1 MTRPESDTSLERA
14 FAALVAHRHA
24 SEAENNTPNSVTMCE
39 KAETPDDATNA
50 TTENGLSQTGS
61 STLGSGSANQD
72 RFVSGDVSLDTP
84 TPQIPRPVAEPSQA
98 PTGAGPALVPVG
110 NAEKPVSP
118 QQKPSGDIVSPLIP
132 LISPV
137 SPLPAKRAFGVQ
149 HKTENL
155 RKTRVILSGRAW
167 EWWWWESVS
176 GNKKK
181 RRRTRYG
188 GMFHKLSSERK
199 ATYERNRA
207 IYWKRKLAAEHRR
220 EVNEFKRSA

>member
-14 FAALVAHRHA
+14 FVALVAHRHA

-50 TTENGLSQTGS
+50 PTKNDAGTQVTE
-61 STLGSGSANQD
+61 
-72 RFVSGDVSLDTP
+72 P
-84 TPQIPRPVAEPSQA
+84 HQA
-98 PTGAGPALVPVG
+98 PALAPVE

-132 LISPV
+132 PISPV

>member
-14 FAALVAHRHA
+14 FVALVAHRHA

-50 TTENGLSQTGS
+50 PDENNDDIL
-61 STLGSGSANQD
+61 LHNDSGSDHRDDALFD
-72 RFVSGDVSLDTP
+72 REHPERASGDAAGTQVT
-84 TPQIPRPVAEPSQA
+84 EPHQA
-98 PTGAGPALVPVG
+98 PSLVPVK

-132 LISPV
+132 PISPV
-137 SPLPAKRAFGVQ
+137 SPLPTKRAFGVQ

-176 GNKKK
+176 GKKKK

>member
-14 FAALVAHRHA
+14 FVAHRHA

-50 TTENGLSQTGS
+50 PNENGLSQIGF
-61 STLGSGSANQD
+61 STLGGGSANQD
-72 RFVSGDVSLDTP
+72 RGGGGDVSLDTRA
-84 TPQIPRPVAEPSQA
+84 PQTPRPTDEPTKD
-98 PTGAGPALVPVG
+98 PTGAGPALAPVE

-118 QQKPSGDIVSPLIP
+118 QQKPSGDTISPLIP
-132 LISPV
+132 PISPV

-188 GMFHKLSSERK
+188 GMFHRLSSERK

-220 EVNEFKRSA
+220 EVNEFK